1 MTKGV
6 KKGGVVLLLFFLLFM
21 ADPLIISSSTLA
33 EGGRALV
40 FFSSACSDCFEYI
53 EGILVPELR
62 KGGIEELA
70 IKDYLNDRAARAEL
84 HEIYG
89 RLGVPSGLQSHIAAF
104 IDDRIVLAGHIPT
117 PIIKGLLG
125 EKEKKDFER
134 ILVFQDKMGT
144 TPKVYK
150 AWDFKGEIRE
160 YPIDTPIKVFFK
172 DLKKVEFTGHGTRVM
187 EGSGLLLPAVLSA
200 GFLDGL
206 NPCAFAVLLFLLA
219 FLFTIRKLRADIL
232 KIGAIYLAAIYGT
245 YFLIGLG
252 ILKALILTNQPHLMA
267 RIGAY
272 LVIFLGLINLKTY
285 LFPGLPLRLAIPHIG
300 WERIKGW
307 IYRATPPS
315 TVVAGFLV
323 GICTL
328 PCSGGI
334 YVATL
339 GLLASKATYMKG
351 LAYLALYNGAFILPL
366 ALILVATTNRL
377 AAKRLAQWE
386 REHTGLM
393 RLGSGLAM
401 VGLGLVILIWFV

>member
-1 MTKGV
+1 
-6 KKGGVVLLLFFLLFM
+6 
-21 ADPLIISSSTLA
+21 
-33 EGGRALV
+33 
-40 FFSSACSDCFEYI
+40 
-53 EGILVPELR
+53 
-62 KGGIEELA
+62 
-70 IKDYLNDRAARAEL
+70 
-84 HEIYG
+84 
-89 RLGVPSGLQSHIAAF
+89 
-104 IDDRIVLAGHIPT
+104 
-117 PIIKGLLG
+117 
-125 EKEKKDFER
+125 
-134 ILVFQDKMGT
+134 MGSR
-144 TPKVYK
+144 PQAYKVW
-150 AWDFKGEIRE
+150 AFKGEVKDLGV
-160 YPIDTPIKVFFK
+160 DTPINAYLE
-172 DLKKVEFTGHGTRVM
+172 DLKREKGQPPLTKPAVESRV
-187 EGSGLLLPAVLSA
+187 LLPAVLSA

-232 KIGAIYLAAIYGT
+232 KIGAIYLAAIYAT

-252 ILKALILTNQPHLMA
+252 ILKALTLTNQPHLMA

-307 IYRATPPS
+307 IYRATPTS

>member
-1 MTKGV
+1 MNV
-6 KKGGVVLLLFFLLFM
+6 LEPDLRSGGVRV
-21 ADPLIISSSTLA
+21 
-33 EGGRALV
+33 
-40 FFSSACSDCFEYI
+40 
-53 EGILVPELR
+53 IL
-62 KGGIEELA
+62 
-70 IKDYLNDRAARAEL
+70 KDYLNDKVARAEL
-84 HEIYG
+84 REIYSK
-89 RLGVPSGLQSHIAAF
+89 LGVPASLQSHLTTF
-104 IDDRIVLAGHIPT
+104 IDEDIILAGHVPAHVIRD
-117 PIIKGLLG
+117 LL
-125 EKEKKDFER
+125 KDAGPKAFER
-134 ILVFQDKMGT
+134 IIVFQDKMGSR
-144 TPKVYK
+144 PQAYKVW
-150 AWDFKGEIRE
+150 AFKGEVKDLGV
-160 YPIDTPIKVFFK
+160 DTPINAYLE
-172 DLKKVEFTGHGTRVM
+172 DLKREKGQPPLTKPAVESRV
-187 EGSGLLLPAVLSA
+187 LLPAVLSA

-232 KIGAIYLAAIYGT
+232 KIGAIYLAAIYAT

-252 ILKALILTNQPHLMA
+252 ILKALTLTNQPHLMA

-307 IYRATPPS
+307 IYRATPTS

-401 VGLGLVILIWFV
+401 VGLGLTILIWFV

>member
-1 MTKGV
+1 
-6 KKGGVVLLLFFLLFM
+6 
-21 ADPLIISSSTLA
+21 
-33 EGGRALV
+33 
-40 FFSSACSDCFEYI
+40 
-53 EGILVPELR
+53 
-62 KGGIEELA
+62 
-70 IKDYLNDRAARAEL
+70 
-84 HEIYG
+84 
-89 RLGVPSGLQSHIAAF
+89 
-104 IDDRIVLAGHIPT
+104 
-117 PIIKGLLG
+117 
-125 EKEKKDFER
+125 
-134 ILVFQDKMGT
+134 MGT
-144 TPKVYK
+144 IPKAYK
-150 AWDFKGEIRE
+150 AWAFKGEVRE
-160 YPIDTPIKVFFK
+160 YPVDTPIPVVLE
-172 DLKKVEFTGHGTRVM
+172 DLRRTEGKGPEVRAM
-187 EGSGLLLPAVLSA
+187 EGSPLLLSAVLSA
-200 GFLDGL
+200 GFLDGV

-252 ILKALILTNQPHLMA
+252 ILKALTLTNQPHLVA

-285 LFPGLPLRLAIPHIG
+285 LLPALPLRLTIPHFG
-300 WERIKGW
+300 WERIKEW
-307 IYRATPPS
+307 IYKATLPS

-351 LAYLALYNGAFILPL
+351 LAYLALYNAAFILPL
-366 ALILVATTNRL
+366 AIILVATTNRL